1 MEFPVPRST
10 AEEAVLSLQHIFR
23 VAKAVRVDPESGIEG
38 AVVYIVDEGDVNIV
52 AETWGSAFEEAPE
65 LAVVVVK
72 GLPRGARVEWHVIR
86 CQKTTEE
93 DTPPRSRMAFEEH
106 EMMTAISDL
115 RGAHDV
121 LCMSFGSTTF
131 LQSMRSRYPN
141 MAVQVIPSTAI
152 YSVSKGTIARRNACT
167 IILSE

>member
-1 MEFPVPRST
+1 
-10 AEEAVLSLQHIFR
+10 LSLQHIFR
-23 VAKAVRVDPESGIEG
+23 VARAVRVDPERGIEG
-38 AVVYIVDEGDVNIV
+38 AVVYIVDERDVKIV
-52 AETWGSAFEEAPE
+52 AETWTSAFEEAPQ
-65 LAVVVVK
+65 LAIVVVK

-93 DTPPRSRMAFEEH
+93 NVPPRLRMAFEEH
-106 EMMTAISDL
+106 EIMTAISDL
-115 RGAHDV
+115 RRAHDV
-121 LCMSFGSTTF
+121 LCMSFGSTKF
-131 LQSMRSRYPN
+131 LQSTRSRYPN

>member
-23 VAKAVRVDPESGIEG
+23 VARAVRVDPESGIEG
-38 AVVYIVDEGDVNIV
+38 TVVYIVDEGDVNIV
-52 AETWGSAFEEAPE
+52 AETWRNAFEEASD

-86 CQKTTEE
+86 CQKITEE
-93 DTPPRSRMAFEEH
+93 DTPPRLRMAFEEH

-131 LQSMRSRYPN
+131 LQSTRSRYPN